1 LLAMNDNA
9 VCLADRGALIAG
21 KHRSHRVRCHSW
33 DLIQVWRSL
42 LERGLPAMNDNAVC
56 LADRGAII
64 AGQHRSLR
72 VRCHFLECLVR
83 SWRGVPEADT
93 SAYLRTF

>member
-1 LLAMNDNA
+1 
-9 VCLADRGALIAG
+9 
-21 KHRSHRVRCHSW
+21 
-33 DLIQVWRSL
+33 
-42 LERGLPAMNDNAVC
+42 MNDNAVC